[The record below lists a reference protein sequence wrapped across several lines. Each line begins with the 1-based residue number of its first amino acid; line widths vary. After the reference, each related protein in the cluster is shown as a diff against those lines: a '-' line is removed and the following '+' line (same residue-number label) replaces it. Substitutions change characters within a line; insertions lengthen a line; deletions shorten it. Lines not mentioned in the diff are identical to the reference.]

1 MMNRPMRDRGRP
13 TERGVAL
20 LLVLVA
26 IAIGLMLT
34 ATWLDGRR
42 ESIPVARRIAAVS
55 IAQHAAVGGM
65 ELAVATLDAEEDWRS
80 AIDEGRFDEPVA
92 LDEATLHFQ
101 VVDADDAEPVDR
113 DTVRVRV
120 SCTAT
125 VEEMTSTSERI
136 VVFEPEDA
144 VVDLGFGETAI
155 VAERSIRI
163 LDRAALLPWTAREQ
177 TDVGPL
183 VIGTLD
189 GVPGAVELGPEA
201 VAPGTEVLLVDSDFD
216 AAAAPLPGRRVLPE
230 PLPSLASPEVPQAA
244 PLPGSH
250 ARLIESAIAGES
262 EPATRSRSFVP
273 DRVLV
278 VNEDRVVRSD
288 DDIVTDPGTRILVE
302 RGTLVLDADRNV
314 HLREAEIEVAPEG
327 RLVLRAGRQL
337 RLEDTSIL
345 GGDADRRSL
354 APGEALPTEAMSL
367 ADRVTLTGSDGMTLE
382 LAGDCDVV
390 ATVMAPGTTV
400 RVLEDSVLHG
410 RIVAE
415 RVELRDRA
423 IVFARPD
430 DGRVIGLTASAGP
443 HRNEDGRLLDSVC
456 EPNRTEPEALAS
468 IAEELGVA
476 VCATGEVA
484 TPSPS
489 AEESRSK
496 TVREGVERRR
506 WERRQRR
513 EQRRAERRSRSW
525 R

>member
-1 MMNRPMRDRGRP
+1 MKRRITDRRPS
-13 TERGVAL
+13 ERGVAL

-42 ESIPVARRIAAVS
+42 ESVPVARRIAAVS
-55 IAQHAAVGGM
+55 VAQHAAAGGM

-80 AIDEGRFDEPVA
+80 AIAEGRFDAPVS
-92 LDEATLHFQ
+92 LDEATLRFQ
-101 VVDADDAEPVDR
+101 VQDADDSGPVDR

-125 VEEMTSTSERI
+125 VDEMTSTSEN
-136 VVFEPEDA
+136 VMVFEPEDA

-163 LDRAALLPWTAREQ
+163 LDRAALLPWAPREQ
-177 TDVGPL
+177 QDVGPL

-201 VAPGTEVLLVDSDFD
+201 VAPGTEVLLVDPDPD
-216 AAAAPLPGRRVLPE
+216 AATGAMPGRRVLPE
-230 PLPSLASPEVPQAA
+230 ALPILASPKVPEAA

-250 ARLIESAIAGES
+250 PRTIESAIAGGS
-262 EPATRSRSFVP
+262 NPLARSRSIAP
-273 DRVLV
+273 GGLLV
-278 VNEDRVVRSD
+278 VNEDRVVRSN

-302 RGTLVLDADRNV
+302 RGTLVLDAVRNL
-314 HLREAEIEVAPEG
+314 HLRDADIEISAEG
-327 RLVLRAGRQL
+327 SLVLRAGRQL
-337 RLEDTSIL
+337 RLEDTAIR
-345 GGDADRRSL
+345 DADAERPDL
-354 APGEALPTEAMSL
+354 APGEALPAEAMGL
-367 ADRVTLTGSDGMTLE
+367 ADRVTMTGSDGMTLE
-382 LAGDCDVV
+382 LAGECDVV
-390 ATVMAPGTTV
+390 ATVIAPGTTV
-400 RVLEDSVLHG
+400 RVLEESVLHG

-415 RVELRDRA
+415 RVELRDEA

-430 DGRVIGLTASAGP
+430 DGRVIGLTASSGP
-443 HRNEDGRLLDSVC
+443 HRCEEGLLVDSVR
-456 EPNRTEPEALAS
+456 EPDRTEPEALAS

-476 VCATGEVA
+476 VCATGDVA
-484 TPSPS
+484 TPSPE
-489 AEESRSK
+489 AEESRSG
-496 TVREGVERRR
+496 RIRDSIERRR